1 MASCAVTRC
10 PRGVAPLLATLRG
23 KLVSSRPG
31 AVQAAAA
38 ANGGGHDSD
47 GDADVGAIRDGR
59 AS

>member
-1 MASCAVTRC
+1 MGSSLASR
-10 PRGVAPLLATLRG
+10 R
-23 KLVSSRPG
+23 G

-38 ANGGGHDSD
+38 AAAANGGSRDSD

>member
-1 MASCAVTRC
+1 VGSSLASR
-10 PRGVAPLLATLRG
+10 R
-23 KLVSSRPG
+23 G
-31 AVQAAAA
+31 AVQAAAAAAA

>member
-1 MASCAVTRC
+1 VGSSLASR
-10 PRGVAPLLATLRG
+10 R
-23 KLVSSRPG
+23 G

-38 ANGGGHDSD
+38 AAAANGGSRDSD